1 MLTWLAVYLVG
12 ALCLPTA
19 AGAFSALGC
28 LAATCFVG
36 RDAPLCGIP
45 AEKRRYSKIEYACT
59 LGLLVS
65 GSALLSFVA
74 SLVLRLGGAGQT
86 AAAGRSSF
94 LGALVFSC
102 LVPAVFEEL
111 LLRGRVLGLLLDAR
125 GGCVWLCA
133 ALFAL
138 MHTDFARLPYAF
150 FAGVVL
156 SALVYLGGN
165 LYVGML
171 FHFLNN
177 LASLA
182 LSRLPDAA
190 AYGAAALLALLFCGC
205 LAALRKKPL
214 FADAKM
220 LLGAVRVGEFVRML
234 DPAVWLYAAAAL
246 TLCVLHLF

>member
-1 MLTWLAVYLVG
+1 MLTWLAVYFVG

-19 AGAFSALGC
+19 AGVFSAIGC
-28 LAATCFVG
+28 LAAALFCG
-36 RDAPLCGIP
+36 REAPICGIP
-45 AEKRRYSKIEYACT
+45 AEKLRYSKIEYACA

-65 GSALLSFVA
+65 GSALLSFA
-74 SLVLRLGGAGQT
+74 ANLILRFGGAGQ
-86 AAAGRSSF
+86 AAAGRGSF
-94 LGALVFSC
+94 LAAFVFSC
-102 LVPAVFEEL
+102 LVPAFFEEL
-111 LLRGRVLGLLLDAR
+111 LLRGRVLGLLRDAR
-125 GGCVWLCA
+125 GGGVWLCA

-190 AYGAAALLALLFCGC
+190 ACGAAALLALLFCAC
-205 LAALRKKPL
+205 IAVLRQKPL
-214 FADAKM
+214 FADAKD
-220 LLGAVRVGEFVRML
+220 LLAAPRAGKLVRTL
-234 DPAVWLYAAAAL
+234 DGTLWLYAAAAL
-246 TLCVLHLF
+246 ALCVLKLF

>member
-12 ALCLPTA
+12 TLCLPTA
-19 AGAFSALGC
+19 AGVFSALGC
-28 LAATCFVG
+28 LAATLFCG
-36 RDAPLCGIP
+36 RDAPLCGVP
-45 AEKRRYSKIEYACT
+45 AEKLRYSKIEYACA

-65 GSALLSFVA
+65 GSALLSFA
-74 SLVLRLGGAGQT
+74 TSLVLRFGGAGQA
-86 AAAGRSSF
+86 AAAGQGNF
-94 LGALVFSC
+94 LAALVFSC
-102 LVPAVFEEL
+102 LVPAFFEEL
-111 LLRGRVLGLLLDAR
+111 LLRGRVLGLLHDAH
-125 GGCVWLCA
+125 GGGVWLCA

-190 AYGAAALLALLFCGC
+190 AYGAAALLALLFCAC
-205 LAALRKKPL
+205 IAVLRQKPL
-214 FADAKM
+214 FADAKA
-220 LLGAVRVGEFVRML
+220 LLAAPRAGGFVRTL
-234 DPAVWLYAAAAL
+234 DGTLWLYAAAAL
-246 TLCVLHLF
+246 ALCVLKLF

>member
-12 ALCLPTA
+12 TLCLPTA
-19 AGAFSALGC
+19 AGAFSAFGC

-36 RDAPLCGIP
+36 QDAPLCGVP
-45 AEKRRYSKIEYACT
+45 AEKRRYSKTEYACA

-65 GSALLSFVA
+65 GSALLSFA
-74 SLVLRLGGAGQT
+74 TSLILRLCGAGQA
-86 AAAGRSSF
+86 AAAGQGN
-94 LGALVFSC
+94 LVGLLVFSC
-102 LVPAVFEEL
+102 IVPAFFEEL

-125 GGCVWLCA
+125 GGGVWLCA

-190 AYGAAALLALLFCGC
+190 AYGAAALLALLFCAC
-205 LAALRKKPL
+205 IAALRKRPL
-214 FADAKM
+214 AADAKA
-220 LLGAVRVGEFVRML
+220 LLGTARAGELVRAL

>member
-12 ALCLPTA
+12 TLCLPTA
-19 AGAFSALGC
+19 AGVFSALGC
-28 LAATCFVG
+28 LTAALLCG
-36 RDAPLCGIP
+36 RGVPLCGIP
-45 AEKRRYSKIEYACT
+45 AEKLRYSKVEYACA

-65 GSALLSFVA
+65 GSALLSFVT
-74 SLVLRLGGAGQT
+74 SLALRLCGAGQT
-86 AAAGRSSF
+86 AAGRGNF
-94 LGALVFSC
+94 LAALVFSC
-102 LVPAVFEEL
+102 LVPAFFEEL

-125 GGCVWLCA
+125 GGGVWLCA

-177 LASLA
+177 LAALA
-182 LSRLPDAA
+182 LAALPDAA
-190 AYGAAALLALLFCGC
+190 AYGAAALLALLFCAC
-205 LAALRKKPL
+205 VTVLRQKPF
-214 FADAKM
+214 FADAKA
-220 LLGAVRVGEFVRML
+220 LLTAPRAGKLARTL
-234 DPAVWLYAAAAL
+234 DGTLWLYAAATLA
-246 TLCVLHLF
+246 LCVLKLF

>member
-1 MLTWLAVYLVG
+1 MLTRLAVYLAG
-12 ALCLPTA
+12 TICLPAA

-28 LAATCFVG
+28 LAATCLVG
-36 RDAPLCGIP
+36 RRAPLCGVP
-45 AEKRRYSKIEYACT
+45 AGERRYSKTEYACA
-59 LGLLVS
+59 LGLLIS
-65 GSALLSFVA
+65 GSALLSFAVN
-74 SLVLRLGGAGQT
+74 LVLRFGGAGQT
-86 AAAGRSSF
+86 AAAGQGSF

-102 LVPAVFEEL
+102 LVPAFFEEL
-111 LLRGRVLGLLLDAR
+111 LLRGRVLGLLLEAR
-125 GGCVWLCA
+125 GGGVWLCA

-156 SALVYLGGN
+156 SVLVYLGGN
-165 LYVGML
+165 LYIGML

-190 AYGAAALLALLFCGC
+190 ACGAAALLALLFGACI
-205 LAALRKKPL
+205 AVLRKKPL
-214 FADAKM
+214 AADAKA
-220 LLGAVRVGEFVRML
+220 LLGTVRAGELVRAL
-234 DPAVWLYAAAAL
+234 DPAVWLYAAASL

>member
-12 ALCLPTA
+12 TLCLPTA
-19 AGAFSALGC
+19 AGVFSALGC
-28 LAATCFVG
+28 LTAALLCG
-36 RDAPLCGIP
+36 RGAPLCGIP
-45 AEKRRYSKIEYACT
+45 AEKLRYSKVEYACA

-65 GSALLSFVA
+65 GSALLSFVT
-74 SLVLRLGGAGQT
+74 SLALRLCGAGQT
-86 AAAGRSSF
+86 AAGRGNF
-94 LGALVFSC
+94 LAALVFSC
-102 LVPAVFEEL
+102 LVPAFFEEL

-125 GGCVWLCA
+125 GGGVWLCA

-177 LASLA
+177 LAALA
-182 LSRLPDAA
+182 LAALPDAA
-190 AYGAAALLALLFCGC
+190 AYGAAALLALLE
-205 LAALRKKPL
+205 R
-214 FADAKM
+214 
-220 LLGAVRVGEFVRML
+220 GEL
-234 DPAVWLYAAAAL
+234 K
-246 TLCVLHLF
+246 

>member
-12 ALCLPTA
+12 TLCLPTA
-19 AGAFSALGC
+19 AGVFSALGC
-28 LAATCFVG
+28 LTAALLCG
-36 RDAPLCGIP
+36 RGAPLCGIP
-45 AEKRRYSKIEYACT
+45 AEKLRYSKVEYACA

-65 GSALLSFVA
+65 GSALLSFVT
-74 SLVLRLGGAGQT
+74 SLAVRLCGAGQT
-86 AAAGRSSF
+86 AAGRGNF
-94 LGALVFSC
+94 LAALVFSC
-102 LVPAVFEEL
+102 LVPAFFEEL
-111 LLRGRVLGLLLDAR
+111 LLRGRVLGLLLEAR
-125 GGCVWLCA
+125 GGGVWLCA

-165 LYVGML
+165 LYIGML

-190 AYGAAALLALLFCGC
+190 ACGAAALLALLFGACI
-205 LAALRKKPL
+205 AVLRKKPL
-214 FADAKM
+214 AADAKA
-220 LLGAVRVGEFVRML
+220 LLGTVRAGELVRAL
-234 DPAVWLYAAAAL
+234 DPAVWLYAAASL